1 MIEVCFKPLFIYG
14 SNLNKTYNV
23 KEMSLYMNIGM
34 IELAD
39 TVIESVFVLI
49 TIVFEFYLILKQK

>member
-1 MIEVCFKPLFIYG
+1 MIEVCFKPLFTYR
-14 SNLNKTYNV
+14 SYLNKTYNV
-23 KEMSLYMNIGM
+23 KGMILYMNIGM